1 MTSPAPPAG
10 EGAVHLDAGTGTGPG
25 VRLVG
30 RSAELALLD
39 GFLAAAVTR
48 GAALMLTGDAGVGKS
63 ALLDAAAARA
73 AERGFR
79 VVRVVG
85 SAFEESVSFSALHQM
100 LQPLADEMAALPA
113 RQASTLRAALG
124 LSDEQPAEL
133 LAVSGAVHTLLSRTA
148 AASGPVALVVDQV
161 TWLDRPSAVVLAN
174 LARHVRSSPLALL
187 AASRTGD
194 ESYLGGTG
202 LPTHEVRPLDTESA
216 NRLVTERFPAMTP
229 RVRRRL
235 VTEAAGNPLAL
246 LELPATLDEAQLTE
260 RGPLP
265 AALPLSERLQKIYGD
280 RVGNLPEPT
289 RDLLLL
295 AVLDGSGRLGIL
307 QRAGNGDVLAALGP
321 AEQSGLVRVDA
332 TTGRLVFR
340 HPLTRSAVL
349 ELSTGAERR
358 RGHLALAREF
368 PAGSEHRARH
378 LADATIGPDDE
389 AAALLYEVAHRTLGR
404 GDAVGAITTLLRASE
419 LSLDGAAKARMLTEA
434 ACLGANITGDLR
446 NVRAL
451 LADAALAD
459 PTDPDSLAAATAA
472 ASQLVNGEGDAD
484 TAHKL
489 LVGAIGGRNPQ
500 NRFST
505 DVLHEAVLTLVRVCF
520 YSGRPELWRTF
531 DDAVRET
538 PSTADEPL
546 LPVLRGALG
555 DPVHAALPVLDTLD
569 GLLADLHR
577 ETDLRRIIGAAAAA
591 TFVDRLPGCR
601 SALRR
606 VIDSGR
612 DGGAVA
618 AAIEA
623 SFMLAIDAYFSGQW
637 DDIPGL
643 TEEGL
648 RWCDRH
654 SYRLTAQPCRYLR
667 GLLAAA
673 RGDTRTALTVADRL
687 VSWGSPRRL
696 DTLGVYAAH
705 IRAMCAL
712 ADADFESAYR
722 QLASVVTPGELPPYQ
737 PHVLWFFL
745 DFAETAARTGRH
757 AEAAAHVAAVR
768 ETHTPAISPR
778 LAMLTDAAQ
787 AVATPDVVA
796 HDLFERALATPDAQR
811 WPFEWARISLLY
823 GERLRRAK
831 AGVAARVHLD
841 AALTTFRRLG
851 AAPWTARAANEL
863 RASGIAVAG
872 TASGAHRAALLTP
885 QELKTAQLAATGL
898 TNKQIAA
905 QLYLSPRTVATHLRS
920 AFPKLGVSSR
930 AGLRDALTGRPQ
942 DGRY

>member
-1 MTSPAPPAG
+1 MTSLATPAG
-10 EGAVHLDAGTGTGPG
+10 EGAAHLAAGTGTGPG

-39 GFLAAAVTR
+39 GFLASAVTR

-63 ALLDAAAARA
+63 ALLDAAAGRA
-73 AERGFR
+73 GERGFR

-85 SAFEESVSFSALHQM
+85 SPFEESVSFSALHQM
-100 LQPLADEMAALPA
+100 LQPLADEMSALPA
-113 RQASTLRAALG
+113 RQARTLRAALG

-133 LAVSGAVHTLLSRTA
+133 LAVAGAVHTLLSRTA
-148 AASGPVALVVDQV
+148 AEAGPVALVVDQV

-174 LARHVRSSPLALL
+174 LARHLRTGPLALL

-194 ESYLGGTG
+194 ESYLNGTG
-202 LPTHEVRPLDTESA
+202 LTTHEVPPLDPESA
-216 NRLVTERFPAMTP
+216 HRLVTERFPAMTA

-246 LELPATLDEAQLTE
+246 LELPAALDEAQLTE

-265 AALPLSERLQKIYGD
+265 AALPLSERLQKIYGA
-280 RVGNLPEPT
+280 RVGALPEPA
-289 RDLLLL
+289 RELLLL
-295 AVLDGSGRLGIL
+295 AVLDGSGDLDIL
-307 QRAGNGDVLAALGP
+307 RRAGNGDAPAALAP
-321 AEQSGLVRVDA
+321 AEKAGLVRVDA
-332 TTGRLVFR
+332 ASGRLAFR

-349 ELSTGAERR
+349 ELSTSAERR

-368 PAGSEHRARH
+368 PEGSEHRARH
-378 LADATIGPDDE
+378 LADAAIGPDD
-389 AAALLYEVAHRTLGR
+389 AVAGLLYDVAHRTLGR

-419 LSLDGAAKARMLTEA
+419 LSLDGTAKARMLTEA

-446 NVRAL
+446 TVRAL

-459 PTDPDSLAAATAA
+459 PTDSDSLAAATAA
-472 ASQLVNGEGDAD
+472 ASQLVNAEGDAD

-489 LVGAIGGRNPQ
+489 LVGAIGDRGPQ
-500 NRFST
+500 NRFSAE
-505 DVLHEAVLTLVRVCF
+505 VLHEAVLTLVRVCF
-520 YSGRPELWRTF
+520 YSGRPELWQDF

-538 PSTADEPL
+538 PSASGEPL

-555 DPVHAALPVLDTLD
+555 DPAHAALPVLDTLD
-569 GLLADLHR
+569 GLVADLEG
-577 ETDLRRIIGAAAAA
+577 ETDLRRVIGVAAAAS
-591 TFVDRLPGCR
+591 FVDRLPGCR
-601 SALRR
+601 GALRR
-606 VIDSGR
+606 VVDSGR

-623 SFMLAIDAYFSGQW
+623 SFMLANDAYFSGRW
-637 DDIPGL
+637 ADIPEL

-654 SYRLTAQPCRYLR
+654 SYRLTAQPCRYVR

-673 RGDTRTALTVADRL
+673 QGDTRTALTVADRL
-687 VSWGSPRRL
+687 VSWGGPRRL

-705 IRAMCAL
+705 IRALCAL
-712 ADADFESAYR
+712 GSADFESAYR
-722 QLASVVTPGELPPYQ
+722 HLAAVVTPGELPPYQ
-737 PHVLWFFL
+737 PHALWFFL

-757 AEAAAHVAAVR
+757 AEAAAHVAAVG
-768 ETHTPAISPR
+768 ETQIPALSPR
-778 LAMLTDAAQ
+778 LAMLTAAAR
-787 AVATPDVVA
+787 AVATPDAGA
-796 HDLFERALATPDAQR
+796 HDLFESAVATPDARR
-811 WPFEWARISLLY
+811 WPFEWARIRLLY

-831 AGVAARVHLD
+831 AGAAARGHLD
-841 AALTTFRRLG
+841 AALRTFQSLG
-851 AAPWTARAANEL
+851 AAPWAARAANEL
-863 RASGIAVAG
+863 RASGIAVPG
-872 TASGAHRAALLTP
+872 TASGADRPALLTP
-885 QELKTAQLAATGL
+885 QELQMAQLAATGL

-905 QLYLSPRTVATHLRS
+905 RLYLSPRTVAAHLRS

-930 AGLRDALTGRPQ
+930 AGLRDALTGLPR
-942 DGRY
+942 DGRC